1 MDPEGK
7 VVSIKNRKKRGVMM
21 AKGLGCLFVGAVLTI
36 ATEATAGF
44 QNQYS
49 DWEPLTDSQKYSYV
63 AGFLDSFIDW
73 RFPDGSVGQA
83 LGRRFESCLVH
94 QKLTLYRL
102 TQIVDTSYKQK
113 VERHKFSPGIVLMCE
128 LEKLCSNDLEREL
141 KAAGFNN
148 LEPCKNFD

>member
-1 MDPEGK
+1 MTGTTTK
-7 VVSIKNRKKRGVMM
+7 SVGV
-21 AKGLGCLFVGAVLTI
+21 CLFVGAVLAI
-36 ATEATAGF
+36 ATGATAGF

-49 DWEPLTDSQKYSYV
+49 DWEPLTESQKYSYV

-83 LGRRFESCLVH
+83 LGRGFESCLVH
-94 QKLTLYRL
+94 QKLTPFIL
-102 TQIVDTSYKQK
+102 TKIVDTSYKQK

-128 LEKLCSNDLEREL
+128 LQKVCFDDLKREL
-141 KAAGFNN
+141 KAAGFNE